1 MEFAGN
7 SRIICYLV
15 IVMTVTVLNIRM
27 NPRADKRILC
37 SDWLPE
43 TYRARSEFTAL
54 VPQEKVLFWLYY
66 SLCQAIRQYN
76 GDVLKRAKRKLDTP
90 NLGKISPHPPRFF
103 RIFFPERLFTTI
115 SELGTGQPYY
125 KSLMEQACL
134 VKVAVYWRKRNWSI
148 SSHLHRTRLGQ

>member
-43 TYRARSEFTAL
+43 TYHARSEFTAL

-66 SLCQAIRQYN
+66 SLCQAIR
-76 GDVLKRAKRKLDTP
+76 
-90 NLGKISPHPPRFF
+90 
-103 RIFFPERLFTTI
+103 
-115 SELGTGQPYY
+115 
-125 KSLMEQACL
+125 
-134 VKVAVYWRKRNWSI
+134 
-148 SSHLHRTRLGQ
+148 